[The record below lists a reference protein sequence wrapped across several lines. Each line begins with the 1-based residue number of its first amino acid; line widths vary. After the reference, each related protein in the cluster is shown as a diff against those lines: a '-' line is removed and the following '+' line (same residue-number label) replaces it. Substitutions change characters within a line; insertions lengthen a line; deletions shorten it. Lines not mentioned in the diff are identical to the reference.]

1 MRNTQTPPA
10 IVLLL
15 NPPEAARAL
24 KLSERTLSHF
34 TANGTIPCVRIGRS
48 VRYSPDALR
57 SWIAQQ
63 MEGRP
68 NE

>member
-1 MRNTQTPPA
+1 MRNTQIPLE
-10 IVLLL
+10 IILLL
-15 NPPEAARAL
+15 SPPEAARAL

-34 TANGTIPCVRIGRS
+34 TANGTIPCIRIGRS

-57 SWIAQQ
+57 AWIAAQ
-63 MEGRP
+63 MEVQP